1 MEQLSKKS
9 MTLVKGGTY
18 KREDQNLGGVIKVG
32 TPTGGGN

>member
-1 MEQLSKKS
+1 MEQLTKKS

-18 KREDQNLGGVIKVG
+18 KGEVQDLGGVVKVG